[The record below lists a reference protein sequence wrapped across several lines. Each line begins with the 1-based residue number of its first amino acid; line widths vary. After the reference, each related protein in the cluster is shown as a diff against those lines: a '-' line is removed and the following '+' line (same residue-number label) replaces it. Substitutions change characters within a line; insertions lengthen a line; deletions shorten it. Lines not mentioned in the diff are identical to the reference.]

1 VGGGENGE
9 QEFGIYDIQVDPGY
23 QNQGIGTN
31 MIRRSLTILAEHE
44 IPEFHLWREDDSRA
58 QSLYQQLG
66 FQPTGAV
73 E

>member
-44 IPEFHLWREDDSRA
+44 IPEFHLWRADDSRA

>member
-1 VGGGENGE
+1 
-9 QEFGIYDIQVDPGY
+9 
-23 QNQGIGTN
+23 
-31 MIRRSLTILAEHE
+31 MIRRSLMILAEHG

-58 QSLYQQLG
+58 QSLYERLG